1 MLTRAYNLTR
11 YEAVYSDEEVEEGE
25 GSDEEMEPSGNN
37 SGVSVCGG
45 AQPMSVSCTCGWG
58 VQWCPRSEVSMS
70 IYVCSKINQS
80 IATDCRTSH
89 KVS

>member
-1 MLTRAYNLTR
+1 MNTRAYNLTR

-45 AQPMSVSCTCGWG
+45 AQPTSVSCTCGWG
-58 VQWCPRSEVSMS
+58 VQWCPRSEVLMS
-70 IYVCSKINQS
+70 IRMYVAKSINQ
-80 IATDCRTSH
+80 
-89 KVS
+89 